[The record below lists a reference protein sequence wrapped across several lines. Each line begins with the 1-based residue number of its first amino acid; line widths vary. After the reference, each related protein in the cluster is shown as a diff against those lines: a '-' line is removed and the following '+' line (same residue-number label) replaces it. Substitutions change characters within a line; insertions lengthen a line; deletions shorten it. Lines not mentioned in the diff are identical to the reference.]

1 MQRRLAW
8 QIGRKFGLST
18 FGRAEK
24 HRRDCRCC
32 AAGSASSNVHRDEE
46 RGCESQWT
54 ERCGTREQRVGV
66 GLNFAEI
73 FAHAT
78 PADQPRPLP
87 VLLSADTNLVGRCVA
102 TARPPVAT
110 AKFRVDRTT
119 RKPKQH
125 ETDDAQATI
134 GPSSL
139 SVRVVQRGRL
149 SRHLLSFASSHR
161 LGMSRRH
168 LVSRLLLGLLCPS
181 LPSRRAIDWR

>member
-8 QIGRKFGLST
+8 PVGRKPCPST

-32 AAGSASSNVHRDEE
+32 AAGSASSNVHRDER

-78 PADQPRPLP
+78 PADHPRPLP

-125 ETDDAQATI
+125 ETDDTQATI
-134 GPSSL
+134 EPRAYVPTRKTKHCS
-139 SVRVVQRGRL
+139 RVCLCLKFARIHIDRGTRQRPAAPGD
-149 SRHLLSFASSHR
+149 
-161 LGMSRRH
+161 RRSAGGGN
-168 LVSRLLLGLLCPS
+168 L
-181 LPSRRAIDWR
+181 